1 LKADFFGVMPRTES
15 VEQAA
20 LGGVITRGSVNA
32 VKGHPGRLDRPKS
45 KGLENAILM
54 ASRGVPGGRGI
65 PPGIQFAFPALRSG
79 YSLQWLYGG
88 RRTVIEDS
96 LSSAGGWS

>member
-1 LKADFFGVMPRTES
+1 MLFRSLFSLESERSEDLKTEFFGVMTRTES

-32 VKGHPGRLDRPKS
+32 STGHPGRLDHPKS

-54 ASRGVPGGRGI
+54 ASRGVPDLWER
-65 PPGIQFAFPALRSG
+65 
-79 YSLQWLYGG
+79 
-88 RRTVIEDS
+88 
-96 LSSAGGWS
+96 